1 MRKQLVIGRGRRIG
15 AAIEIRPDA
24 TGRRWLLA
32 VIWYPHDAQRFT
44 YRYPSFPLDGAT
56 PLIQE
61 EEPR

>member
-15 AAIEIRPDA
+15 AAIEISPDA
-24 TGRRWLLA
+24 TGRRWLHA

-44 YRYPSFPLDGAT
+44 YRYPSFPIDGAT

-61 EEPR
+61 EECQ